1 MQPNLVTRGGE
12 LEKELERMRKAALML
27 SVQIERAEG
36 LVRKGDEGEGEEDEG
51 EEDEGEEEGDERMED
66 AEDEEGI
73 AERLARLVDGI

>member
-51 EEDEGEEEGDERMED
+51 EEEGDERMED